1 MAELELTEK
10 ELTQRH
16 KKERKELQAQIQIL
30 KKSICK
36 GDKKKKKEVTEEI
49 NRLEE
54 ALDKKQEE
62 ELTIWKVT
70 HLNINNVENKNIE
83 NSNSNESTK
92 DNKQY
97 EQPTQRVSKAQKRR
111 DKKANAERERNQRI
125 IEQEAL
131 NVFGKRNVELQTIK
145 KILCERGLMIYEIP
159 SDGHCLYNAVAHQLK
174 IIGETP
180 LNFHELRSK
189 TAIYLRENMNEFLP
203 FISNPDSD
211 DFLSPEQYEK
221 YCDDVADTSAWG
233 GAIELQVLS
242 HVLKCPIEVIQAS
255 GVPYVIGDNY
265 NNEKKIILTYHRHMY
280 ELGAHYNSV
289 TKYVKEEE
297 S

>member
-1 MAELELTEK
+1 MAELEFTEE
-10 ELTQRH
+10 ELSQKH
-16 KKERKELQAQIQIL
+16 KKERKELQAQIQTL

-36 GDKKKKKEVTEEI
+36 GDKKRKKEVTEEI
-49 NRLEE
+49 GRLEDV
-54 ALDKKQEE
+54 LDKRQED
-62 ELTIWKVT
+62 ELTRWRVA
-70 HLNINNVENKNIE
+70 HLNINNVEDENIE
-83 NSNSNESTK
+83 NSNNESIK
-92 DNKQY
+92 DNKQS
-97 EQPTQRVSKAQKRR
+97 EQPTCRISKAQKRR

-145 KILCERGLMIYEIP
+145 KILFERGLMVYEIP

-174 IIGETP
+174 VIGEAP
-180 LNFHELRSK
+180 LNFRELRTK
-189 TAIYLRENMNEFLP
+189 TAVYLRSNMNEFLP
-203 FISNPDSD
+203 FISNAESNDL
-211 DFLSPEQYEK
+211 LSPEQYEK

-255 GVPYVIGDNY
+255 GAPYVIGDDY
-265 NNEKKIILTYHRHMY
+265 KIEKKMILTYHRHMY